1 MPLDP
6 VQTASWPFPPTPCD
20 EGSQY
25 SPIITCNG
33 MGEWIP
39 DWILADEG
47 GGFAAERIKS
57 AAPLKCGGCKVTN
70 LDAVKYGAE
79 LYKQAF
85 EDGFALARTLFNK

>member
-47 GGFAAERIKS
+47 GGFAPERVAEK
-57 AAPLKCGGCKVTN
+57 KCVGCEGAS

-79 LYKQAF
+79 LYKEAF
-85 EDGFALARTLFNK
+85 DAGFALAKELFGK